1 MEVIGLKEKLAGNR
15 LLKSNMFPA
24 FFCVDNLATI
34 LKKQGKKLLKAYI

>member
-24 FFCVDNLATI
+24 FFVWIIWLPS
-34 LKKQGKKLLKAYI
+34 